1 MTETNGDTWNNSCI
15 GCATVKITHGL
26 ELPGQCPKCQ
36 GWRWLCHPVI
46 PPNSQNDVKKDGT
59 TTKTTIETVLAPI
72 ESPKQPKQ
80 PQCHPIKQGTG
91 GELRGDRECL
101 SGDNGQGNKSVAPRG
116 ATETRDSS
124 IKVMPVAIIL
134 DLEGQGLGCKM
145 IAKELHNRGLSELSY
160 RTIARLL
167 AKHRQGVLLQ

>member
-15 GCATVKITHGL
+15 GCATVKITHGP

-36 GWRWLCHPVI
+36 GWRWLCHLVI

-59 TTKTTIETVLAPI
+59 TTKTTIETALAPI
-72 ESPKQPKQ
+72 ESRKQPKQ
-80 PQCHPIKQGTG
+80 PRCHPIKQGTD

-101 SGDNGQGNKSVAPRG
+101 SGDNGRG
-116 ATETRDSS
+116 DKKDNS

-134 DLEGQGLGCKM
+134 DLEGQGLGCKA
-145 IAKELHNRGLSELSY
+145 IAAELQSRGLSEVSY
-160 RTIARLL
+160 RTVARLL
-167 AKHRQGVLLQ
+167 AKQK